1 LTPKF
6 IYSAAPQKDQILEL
20 KKFCSSDFFDLPL
33 LPFFSREA
41 INFLNELSS
50 KILKRP
56 DIRSFPELLA
66 LAFWL
71 RKGNLVPIFQNWQ
84 NKVSKEEKVFARG
97 VAFHIAPSNVDSIFL
112 YSWALSLLSGN
123 SNLVR
128 VSRTRSNQLEILFEI
143 INKLYKTHKKIACR
157 NKLFTY
163 EHDEDISSYLSVN
176 SDLRIIWGGDET
188 ISLIKKLQSKTTT
201 KDVTFSDKSSL
212 AIINTKSY
220 LSLDK
225 NARNELAHSFFN
237 DSYWFSQKAC
247 SSPGRVYFI
256 GNHAAE
262 TSKIFWKQLGL
273 ELIKNGSLDDVS
285 LSIKKLT
292 SVFQE
297 IIDNDDIKPL
307 IIGKNDHPTVLL
319 QESGSPIHPSCGGGF
334 FIERRLSNLN
344 ELPMLLRTKDQTL
357 SYYGFSS
364 EILNEICQDS
374 LGLGLDR
381 IVPIGHALNFHP
393 VWDGYDLLTEFT
405 KRLTLL

>member
-1 LTPKF
+1 MTPKF

-143 INKLYKTHKKIACR
+143 INKLYKT
-157 NKLFTY
+157 
-163 EHDEDISSYLSVN
+163 
-176 SDLRIIWGGDET
+176 
-188 ISLIKKLQSKTTT
+188 
-201 KDVTFSDKSSL
+201 
-212 AIINTKSY
+212 
-220 LSLDK
+220 
-225 NARNELAHSFFN
+225 
-237 DSYWFSQKAC
+237 
-247 SSPGRVYFI
+247 
-256 GNHAAE
+256 
-262 TSKIFWKQLGL
+262 
-273 ELIKNGSLDDVS
+273 
-285 LSIKKLT
+285 LSIRLIRLIAYRSRMNAVNIQIKLKIR
-292 SVFQE
+292 SRKVY
-297 IIDNDDIKPL
+297 
-307 IIGKNDHPTVLL
+307 
-319 QESGSPIHPSCGGGF
+319 
-334 FIERRLSNLN
+334 R
-344 ELPMLLRTKDQTL
+344 
-357 SYYGFSS
+357 SS
-364 EILNEICQDS
+364 EIKESNL
-374 LGLGLDR
+374 
-381 IVPIGHALNFHP
+381 
-393 VWDGYDLLTEFT
+393 
-405 KRLTLL
+405 